1 MEINDDRI
9 QPFLPAIMESIANID
24 HIQLIKKFV
33 LVEFNRF
40 LDYYKDAVDINVSDK
55 QSKNPKKRA
64 AVPVMLSFL

>member
-1 MEINDDRI
+1 
-9 QPFLPAIMESIANID
+9 MESIANID

-55 QSKNPKKRA
+55 QSKKSKEQVV
-64 AVPVMLSFL
+64 VPVMLSFL